1 MMTARRHSP
10 LHNNEPELID
20 YFVSPLGSAN
30 DDSRIQ
36 RTEGTSLRND
46 SAVGYPTFFDAIRC
60 HFIHTCQSAIVIQ
73 QGSNHG
79 DTATTQERISLYII
93 LDDEFA
99 LCSRISSNPRW
110 QECGRSS
117 YPKAQGII
125 GRAWEE
131 RQCFENQMPQ
141 YSKNN
146 KKYVNYMK
154 KKYHVPIDVTE
165 ALSMKSRLYFGY
177 RLDDHN
183 GQAPVGV
190 FVIESLASEKFTE
203 EELINVLNGDKE
215 YIYEM
220 INAFKDHIPALQRV
234 KHEEGF

>member
-1 MMTARRHSP
+1 MGFCVAALSIWSNVDP
-10 LHNNEPELID
+10 DNGILSKCWQFWLILLFSILAGGCQWRQSILD
-20 YFVSPLGSAN
+20 TKTKNIVDDLKRKLDQAN
-30 DDSRIQ
+30 LEISSLLLIKQNIGRIFQ
-36 RTEGTSLRND
+36 CCLQDIAN
-46 SAVGYPTFFDAIRC
+46 ALKF
-60 HFIHTCQSAIVIQ
+60 
-73 QGSNHG
+73 
-79 DTATTQERISLYII
+79 TTQERISLYII

-203 EELINVLNGDKE
+203 EELINVLNGDKGIRID
-215 YIYEM
+215 Y
-220 INAFKDHIPALQRV
+220 ALAA
-234 KHEEGF
+234 